1 MKNHLKA
8 SKRRLDV
15 FSEKELEGYADVLL
29 WGLQTARRRKFKKN
43 DVVAIRYHLPARSL
57 AEFLYDKLL
66 RMGLNPVPLA
76 LETPQMEI
84 SFYGR
89 ATPRQL
95 GFVSA
100 GDQSLHQQLNGSI
113 HLFAPESITH
123 LSDVDPKK
131 IGRAAVARKNLRDI
145 LTRREEQGLFGR
157 TLCVFPTMAL
167 AKHAKMSLK
176 FYARQIATAC
186 FLEKSDPVKE
196 WRGVH
201 QEIRSIKKRLDRL
214 PVERFHI
221 ESDTIDLIITPGV
234 KRKWLGLSGRNIP
247 SFEVFISP
255 DWRGT
260 QGVYYADQP
269 SFRSGNYVAGV
280 RLEFKKGVVVKVK
293 ARKGEDFIRRQLE
306 MDPGA
311 KRVGE
316 FSLTDRRF
324 SRINAFMANTLF
336 DENFGGPHGNC
347 HLALGSAY
355 TDAYAGKTALDDRLR
370 KELGF
375 NDSALHWDLVNTEP
389 KRVTAI
395 LKGGGKQTVYE
406 NGEFN

>member
-1 MKNHLKA
+1 MF
-8 SKRRLDV
+8 SK
-15 FSEKELEGYADVLL
+15 KELEGYADVLL
-29 WGLQTARRRKFKKN
+29 WGLQTARRRKFNKN
-43 DVVAIRYHLPARSL
+43 DAVAIRYHLPARPL
-57 AEFLYDKLL
+57 AEILYDKLL
-66 RMGLNPVPLA
+66 RMGLNPVPRA
-76 LETPQMEI
+76 LETPQMEK
-84 SFYGR
+84 SFYTR
-89 ATPRQL
+89 ATSRQL
-95 GFVSA
+95 GFVPS
-100 GDQSLHQQLNGSI
+100 GEESLHQHLNGSI

-123 LSDVDPKK
+123 LSDVDPKR
-131 IGRAAVARKNLRDI
+131 IGQAAVARKYLRDI
-145 LTRREEQGLFGR
+145 LARREEQGLFSW

-167 AKHAKMSLK
+167 ARHAKMSLK
-176 FYARQIATAC
+176 AYARQIAAAC
-186 FLEKSDPVKE
+186 FLEQPCPVTE
-196 WRGVH
+196 WQDVH
-201 QEIRSIKKRLDRL
+201 RKIRSIKKALDRL
-214 PVERFHI
+214 PVERIHI
-221 ESDTIDLIITPGV
+221 ESDTIDLTITPGE

-280 RLEFKKGVVVKVK
+280 RLEFKKGAVVKVS

-355 TDAYAGKTALDDRLR
+355 TDAYAGKRALDDSLR

-375 NDSALHWDLVNTEP
+375 NDSALHWDLVNTGN

-395 LKGGGKQTVYE
+395 LKGGSKQTIYE
-406 NGEFN
+406 NGEFT

>member
-1 MKNHLKA
+1 
-8 SKRRLDV
+8 V
-15 FSEKELEGYADVLL
+15 FSEKELEGYAEVLI
-29 WGLQTARRRKFKKN
+29 WGLQTARRRKFNKN
-43 DVVAIRYHLPARSL
+43 DVVAIRYHLPARKL
-57 AEFLYDKLL
+57 AEILYDRLL
-66 RMGLNPVPLA
+66 RMGLNPVPRA
-76 LETPQMEI
+76 LDTPRMEK
-84 SFYGR
+84 SLYAR

-95 GFVSA
+95 KFVPA
-100 GDQSLHQQLNGSI
+100 GDEVMSHHLNGSI
-113 HLFAPESITH
+113 HLYAPESITH

-131 IGRAAVARKNLRDI
+131 IGQAAVARKYLRDI
-145 LTRREEQGLFGR
+145 LTRREEQGLFSW

-167 AKHAKMSLK
+167 ARHAKMSLK
-176 FYARQIATAC
+176 AYARQIAAAC
-186 FLEKSDPVKE
+186 FLEQRHPVRA
-196 WRGVH
+196 WQNVH
-201 QEIRSIKKRLDRL
+201 QKVRSIKKRLDRL
-214 PVERFHI
+214 PVEHFHI
-221 ESDTIDLIITPGV
+221 ESDTIDLTITPGQ

-269 SFRSGNYVAGV
+269 SFRSGNYVTGV
-280 RLEFKKGVVVKVK
+280 RLLFKRGAVVKVE

-324 SRINAFMANTLF
+324 SRINTFMANTLF

-347 HLALGSAY
+347 HLALGAAY
-355 TDAYAGKTALDDRLR
+355 TDAYAGKPALGEKLR

-375 NDSALHWDLVNTEP
+375 NDSALHWDLVNTEN
-389 KRVTAI
+389 KRVTAT

-406 NGEFN
+406 NGEFNI